1 MSFTLRF
8 PFRVSP
14 GRKLIG
20 LENVLVQAV
29 GPCTW
34 TLEAKEPFY
43 ILSISG
49 FKSDD
54 ACRHFKDE
62 LWAAFMWAQ
71 LKKGMAFKVEHTF
84 DNIAYSDNPE
94 QAARNLE
101 KSFGMPYA
109 GPVDG
114 LASGNFPAIYP
125 SDKQLRFVTGGD
137 ATLTIGTPAQQIV
150 DVLFEGL
157 EVRRGMAH
165 PLDERLQ
172 TALDL
177 YAAYWYEQT
186 LNAKFLTLMLALEC
200 LMTPM
205 PRHHLVRNMLDAWEP
220 DVKARRDAYSSGS
233 EEYRALNS
241 LLTELIFKRSD
252 SLTLQLR
259 TLVKNSLAAVNDSRA
274 DAFSERA
281 SKVYG
286 KRSKLVHDGSLPPG
300 ELEQV
305 TQEAKEIVEA
315 VLESQFRAK

>member
-14 GRKLIG
+14 GRKLTG

-43 ILSISG
+43 ILTISG
-49 FKSDD
+49 FQSDD

-62 LWAAFMWAQ
+62 LWAAFMWVQ
-71 LKKGMAFKVEHTF
+71 LRKGIAFKAEHAF
-84 DNIAYSDNPE
+84 DTIVYRDNPE

-101 KSFGMPYA
+101 KSTGMPYA

-114 LASGNFPAIYP
+114 LANGNFPVTYP
-125 SDKQLRFVTGGD
+125 SDTRLRFVTGGD
-137 ATLTIGTPAQQIV
+137 VTFTIGTPAKQIV

-200 LMTPM
+200 LMTPT
-205 PRHHLVRNMLDAWEP
+205 PRHHLVRQMLDAWKP
-220 DVKARRDAYSSGS
+220 DVEARRDTYPSGS
-233 EEYRALNS
+233 DEYLALNS
-241 LLTELIFKRSD
+241 LLNELIFKSSD
-252 SLTLQLR
+252 SLGLQLR
-259 TLVKNSLAAVNDSRA
+259 ALVKSSLAAVNDSRA
-274 DAFSERA
+274 DVLSERA
-281 SKVYG
+281 RKVYG
-286 KRSKLVHDGSLPPG
+286 QRSKLVHNGSLPPR
-300 ELEQV
+300 ELEQI

-315 VLESQFRAK
+315 VLEAQFRSR